1 MHSTS
6 SPGKCETEA
15 RFCCLYPE
23 LLDSHLQN
31 LCDLMVK
38 RSAQGNM
45 REEGKGWR
53 TTEQEWQSQRNCNNW

>member
-31 LCDLMVK
+31 LCDLSEK
-38 RSAQGNM
+38 RCPGEYERGRQGLESYRARM
-45 REEGKGWR
+45 AVAEKL
-53 TTEQEWQSQRNCNNW
+53 Q